1 MLKKEYGQGLSSG
14 TPGTFNLQR
23 QKAKTHFVATRL
35 LRHVEPIEAAPHSN
49 NQVNTGMTTQVNT
62 GAVLRSG
69 HLQMGAPRP
78 RAGTCFPS
86 LCHVTKAL
94 RGLEP
99 VLWFGAGPEILNA
112 PNTNH
117 RFPRVHFYRNAAFS
131 RFVVFCNCRF
141 KASTCLAISSS
152 SCFATKPAAAT

>member
-1 MLKKEYGQGLSSG
+1 MNGHRARADQPWERKSESAPSLRCSRRNINGQGLSSG

-69 HLQMGAPRP
+69 NLQMSAPCP
-78 RAGTCFPS
+78 RGGDHA
-86 LCHVTKAL
+86 
-94 RGLEP
+94 
-99 VLWFGAGPEILNA
+99 
-112 PNTNH
+112 
-117 RFPRVHFYRNAAFS
+117 S
-131 RFVVFCNCRF
+131 RFMP
-141 KASTCLAISSS
+141 
-152 SCFATKPAAAT
+152 SCEGPPMGWSLFSVWGRS